1 MEACDFWSIGSSNNQ
16 KILTI
21 KQNLETKLNEELT
34 YFSSETEMRNSLDL
48 NFTQLKEL
56 RTNRFIDS
64 NGYRYTIMYLPYFM
78 INN

>member
-1 MEACDFWSIGSSNNQ
+1 MEACDFWSIGSSDNQ
-16 KILTI
+16 KILAI

-56 RTNRFIDS
+56 RNNRFIDS

>member
-1 MEACDFWSIGSSNNQ
+1 
-16 KILTI
+16 
-21 KQNLETKLNEELT
+21 
-34 YFSSETEMRNSLDL
+34 MRNSLDL